1 MDAADPHEGLT
12 PLAPRRF
19 ARGSIGRYVAVR
31 LAATL
36 ALLLALSFVVFGLL
50 HLTPGDPA
58 RNLLGPRNPSPD
70 VLAAIRAKY
79 HLDEPFL
86 SQYVHWLGNVLHGD
100 FGTSIRSDI
109 PVTSL
114 LRERVT
120 LTLQL
125 ASLAFVVTVLV
136 AVPLGIAAAWR
147 AGSVLDRVMSVSSIV
162 GVGAPTYA
170 VGLVLLYVFGVW
182 LDIFPVYG
190 SGDGGLDTWW
200 HLLLPAVTLAY
211 GIGALVFKLTRT
223 AVLAEL
229 QQDYVAFA
237 QSRGLSRRQVRG
249 LVLRNALI
257 PVATSLGLVF
267 GFLFGGTILVEV
279 TFALPGIGG
288 LLAGSVT
295 FKDIPVVQAITLLT
309 ALVIALTALAVDL
322 VYWAV
327 DPRVRKR
334 GLR

>member
-1 MDAADPHEGLT
+1 MRVL
-12 PLAPRRF
+12 
-19 ARGSIGRYVAVR
+19 ARGSLGRYVAVR

-36 ALLLALSFVVFGLL
+36 LLLLALSFIVFGLL

-58 RNLLGPRNPSPD
+58 RNLLGPKNPSPEA
-70 VLAAIRAKY
+70 LEAIRAKY
-79 HLDEPFL
+79 NLDEPFL
-86 SQYVHWLGNVLHGD
+86 RQYFLWLGNVLHGD

-109 PVTSL
+109 PVTDL
-114 LRERVT
+114 LSERIW
-120 LTLQL
+120 LTFQL
-125 ASLAFVVTVLV
+125 AGLSFVLTVLV
-136 AVPLGIAAAWR
+136 GVPLGIAAAWR
-147 AGSVLDRVMSVSSIV
+147 AGSTLDRAVSVTSIV
-162 GVGAPTYA
+162 GVGAPSYA
-170 VGLVLLYVFGVW
+170 VGLLLLYVFGVW

-200 HLLLPAVTLAY
+200 HLVLPAITLAF

-223 AVLAEL
+223 AVLGEL

-237 QSRGLSRRQVRG
+237 YSRGLARRQVRG

-279 TFALPGIGG
+279 TFALAGIGS
-288 LLAGSVT
+288 LLASSVT

-309 ALVIALTALAVDL
+309 ALVIALTALGVDL
-322 VYWAV
+322 LYYAV

-334 GLR
+334 GLQ

>member
-1 MDAADPHEGLT
+1 VSKH
-12 PLAPRRF
+12 F
-19 ARGSIGRYVAVR
+19 SRGSLGRFIVVR

-36 ALLLALSFVVFGLL
+36 LLLLALSFIVFGLL

-58 RNLLGPRNPSPD
+58 RNLLGPKNPSPEA
-70 VLAAIRAKY
+70 LAAIREKY
-79 HLDEPFL
+79 RLDQPFL
-86 SQYVHWLGNVLHGD
+86 RQYLLWLNDVLHGRL
-100 FGTSIRSDI
+100 GTSIRSDT
-109 PVTSL
+109 PVTTL
-114 LRERVT
+114 LADRSW
-120 LTLQL
+120 LTFQL
-125 ASLAFVVTVLV
+125 AIMSFLLTVFVG
-136 AVPLGIAAAWR
+136 VPLGIAAAWR
-147 AGSVLDRVMSVSSIV
+147 AGGWFDRTVSVTSIV

-170 VGLVLLYVFGVW
+170 VGLLLLYVFGVW
-182 LDIFPVYG
+182 LDWFPVYG

-200 HLLLPAVTLAY
+200 HLVLPSVTLAF

-223 AVLAEL
+223 AVLGEL

-237 QSRGLSRRQVRG
+237 HSRGLAQRQVRG

-288 LLAGSVT
+288 LLASSVT

-309 ALVIALTALAVDL
+309 ATVIALTALAVDL
-322 VYWAV
+322 LYYAV

-334 GLR
+334 GLQ